1 MPAQQS
7 TITERLSIKGIST
20 AAFAQVLHTIMERML
35 WEVVTDRDGGILA
48 RTHGFYSFYGAE
60 VRISMAKNDALISVQ
75 PVDTIY
81 TSDEECRGYMNRLL
95 HAIELERAKREEA
108 DRNLHPM
115 HREKYGALLI
125 SKSYLITPLL
135 VYTNALLFLLMVLSG
150 ISPLTPATASLFQWG
165 GNLGPAVAAG
175 EWWRLVTYMFL
186 HGGVVHLLGNT
197 FALLYV
203 GMFLEPMI
211 GKARFVL
218 TYLLTGIGAGLTSIW
233 MHSDAVSVG
242 ASGAIFGMYGV
253 FLALLSTSYI
263 KRSYRKTMIRSILFF
278 VVFNLM
284 YGLQGNTDNA
294 AHVGGLVGGLLVGFA
309 IYPGL
314 KKNVVP
320 IRRQK

>member
-1 MPAQQS
+1 MRGGSAV
-7 TITERLSIKGIST
+7 
-20 AAFAQVLHTIMERML
+20 AFAQVLRTIMDRML
-35 WEVVTDRDGGILA
+35 WEVVADREGGFLA
-48 RTHGFYSFYGAE
+48 RTHGFYSYYGAE
-60 VRISMAKNDALISVQ
+60 VRISIVKNEAVISIQ
-75 PVDTIY
+75 PVDAMY
-81 TSDEECRGYMNRLL
+81 TSGEECRAYMDRLL
-95 HAIELERAKREEA
+95 RAIELESGQMEEA

-115 HREKYGALLI
+115 HREKYGALLV
-125 SKSYLITPLL
+125 SKSYLITPVL
-135 VYTNALLFLLMVLSG
+135 VYINVLLLLLMVLSG
-150 ISPLTPATASLFQWG
+150 ISPLTPSAASLFQWG
-165 GNLGPAVAAG
+165 GDFGPAVATG

-211 GKARFVL
+211 GKGRFAMA
-218 TYLLTGIGAGLTSIW
+218 YLLTGIGAGLVSIW
-233 MHSDAVSVG
+233 AHAAVVSVG

-253 FLALLSTSYI
+253 FLALLTTSYI

-294 AHVGGLVGGLLVGFA
+294 AHVGGMITGVLVGYA

-314 KKNVVP
+314 KKKVAAV
-320 IRRQK
+320 RQ

>member
-1 MPAQQS
+1 MPEENS
-7 TITERLSIKGIST
+7 VITERVSLRGIS
-20 AAFAQVLHTIMERML
+20 AVAFAQVLRTIMERML
-35 WEVVTDRDGGILA
+35 WEVVANRDGGFLA
-48 RTHGFYSFYGAE
+48 RTHGFYSYYGAE
-60 VRISMAKNDALISVQ
+60 VRISIVKNEALISMQ
-75 PVDTIY
+75 PVDANY
-81 TSDEECRGYMNRLL
+81 ASGEECRVFMDRLL
-95 HAIELERAKREEA
+95 RAIELERAQIEEA

-125 SKSYLITPLL
+125 SKSYLVTPVL
-135 VYTNALLFLLMVLSG
+135 VYFNVLLFLLMVLSG
-150 ISPLTPATASLFQWG
+150 ISPLTPSAASLFQWG

-186 HGGVVHLLGNT
+186 HGGAVHLLGNT

-211 GKARFVL
+211 GKGRFAVA
-218 TYLLTGIGAGLTSIW
+218 YLLTGVGAGVASIW
-233 MHSDAVSVG
+233 AHSAVVSVG

-253 FLALLSTSYI
+253 FLALLTTSYI

-294 AHVGGLVGGLLVGFA
+294 AHVGGLIAGLLLGYA

-314 KKNVVP
+314 KKKAAAV
-320 IRRQK
+320 R

>member
-1 MPAQQS
+1 M
-7 TITERLSIKGIST
+7 ITERISIRGVS
-20 AAFAQVLHTIMERML
+20 AVAFAQVLRTIMERML
-35 WEVVTDRDGGILA
+35 WEVAADRDGGFLA
-48 RTHGFYSFYGAE
+48 RTHGFYSYYGAE
-60 VRISMAKNDALISVQ
+60 VRIAILKDEAVINMQ
-75 PVDTIY
+75 PVDTVY
-81 TSDEECRGYMNRLL
+81 TSGEECRAYMDRLL
-95 HAIELERAKREEA
+95 RAVELESVQIEEA

-125 SKSYLITPLL
+125 SKSYIVTPLL
-135 VYTNALLFLLMVLSG
+135 VYMNVLVFLLMVLSG
-150 ISPLTPATASLFQWG
+150 ISPLTPSAASLLLWG
-165 GNLGPAVAAG
+165 GNFGPAVAVG

-211 GKARFVL
+211 GKGRFAIA
-218 TYLLTGIGAGLTSIW
+218 YLVTGVGAGLVSIW
-233 MHSDAVSVG
+233 AHSAVVSVG

-253 FLALLSTSYI
+253 FLALLTTAYI

-294 AHVGGLVGGLLVGFA
+294 AHVGGLIGGLMVGYA
-309 IYPGL
+309 LYPGL
-314 KKNVVP
+314 KKKIVP
-320 IRRQK
+320 LRR